1 MLGITHKE
9 IAKKYG
15 CTMNG
20 VAAIYVNIRRKLG
33 NYKMSPA
40 EMFQALRAKGVLRGI
55 ASRLLV

>member
-1 MLGITHKE
+1 MLGITHPE

-20 VAAIYVNIRRKLG
+20 MAAIYVDIRRELG
-33 NYKMSPA
+33 NDKTSSA
-40 EMFQALRAKGVLRGI
+40 EIYQALRAKGVLRGI

>member
-33 NYKMSPA
+33 NYKMTSA